1 MQVQGS
7 VVERKTMM
15 QIIDAHVHIGRRH
28 LPMESVQ
35 AILDK
40 AGADRAVIF
49 ADPESGDI
57 PDDNAYVL
65 DSAKKEGHI
74 PFFYVGGNAY
84 STNRP
89 FDGLPD
95 PEVLDGYS
103 GIKWHCWFT
112 PAHDFGGTHL
122 GMDEDRIHQVL
133 TEPRMAAL
141 MEKVM
146 EMDVPVNFE
155 EHFDITQ
162 IFVDLYPGVKVIIPH
177 MGALNGGTE
186 RVLASVG
193 RRENVYF
200 DVSLAG
206 ISADLV
212 ESFGVRKFLCGS
224 DYPYGSPAWSIDRI
238 RKLNVT
244 EEERAAIFSG
254 NVLRLTGME

>member
-1 MQVQGS
+1 MAR
-7 VVERKTMM
+7 VE
-15 QIIDAHVHIGRRH
+15 IIDAHVHVGRQH

-57 PDDNAYVL
+57 PGDNRYVIEA
-65 DSAKKEGHI
+65 AKAGGHI

-89 FDGLPD
+89 FPELPE
-95 PEVLDGYS
+95 PGVLEGYR

-112 PAHDFGGTHL
+112 PGHDFGGTRL
-122 GMDEDRIHQVL
+122 GMDDGRIHEVL
-133 TEPRMAAL
+133 TDPRMAAL
-141 MEKVM
+141 MARVQ
-146 EMDVPVNFE
+146 EMNIPVNFE

-162 IFVDLYPGVKVIIPH
+162 IFVDLYPGLKVVIPH

-186 RVLASVG
+186 RVLAAVG
-193 RRENVYF
+193 RKENVYF

-212 ESFGVRKFLCGS
+212 ESLGAEKFLCGS

-244 EEERAAIFSG
+244 EEQRTAIFSG
-254 NVLRLTGME
+254 NALRLTGMD

>member
-1 MQVQGS
+1 M
-7 VVERKTMM
+7 VERKAIME
-15 QIIDAHVHIGRRH
+15 IIDAHVHVGRKH
-28 LPMESVQ
+28 LPMDSVQ

-49 ADPESGDI
+49 ADPESSDI
-57 PDDNAYVL
+57 PDDNRYVL
-65 DSAKKEGHI
+65 DAAKKGGHI

-89 FDGLPD
+89 YPNLPD
-95 PEVLDGYS
+95 PGILEEYR

-112 PAHDFGGTHL
+112 PSHDFGGTRL
-122 GMDEDRIHQVL
+122 GMDEDHIHGVL
-133 TEPRMAAL
+133 TEPRMVAL
-141 MEKVM
+141 MEKVT
-146 EMDVPVNFE
+146 EMNIPVNFE

-162 IFVDLYPGVKVIIPH
+162 IFVDLYPDVKVIIPH

-186 RVLASVG
+186 RILASVG
-193 RRENVYF
+193 GRENVYF

-212 ESFGVRKFLCGS
+212 KSFGAGKFLCGS

-254 NVLRLTGME
+254 NALRLTGMD